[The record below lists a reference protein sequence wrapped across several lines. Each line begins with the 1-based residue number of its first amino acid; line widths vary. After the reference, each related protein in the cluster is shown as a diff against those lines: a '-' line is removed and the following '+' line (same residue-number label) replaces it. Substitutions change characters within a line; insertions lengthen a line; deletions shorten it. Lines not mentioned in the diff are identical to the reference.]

1 MKLAPKERTKA
12 STTTRATTPPLE
24 FVPEVDETTV
34 AVPEVAVPEVA
45 VPEVAVPEVAVPEV
59 AVPEVAVPEMA
70 VPETV
75 EAESALTVAVP
86 AQEPVVPKPKKA
98 LKALPAS
105 HPSDK
110 GNRKLAD
117 YCTSFRGRSQTP
129 ASGSGAAAAAAAA
142 AASKKRPRMS
152 AADAAKA
159 RQAKHAAARPGLE
172 IVNGQMVIRALEIG
186 GVDSDEDDDREEVDE
201 ESGVT
206 STYSSFTDRTRTE
219 RWGIEET
226 RRFYRALQQCGTDFS
241 LMLTQFPGRTQKQLK
256 NKFRKETKVRARVKG
271 EFSRSASGGNRVV
284 HASS

>member
-1 MKLAPKERTKA
+1 MLPTQPRSKKGKGKMKLAPKDRTKA
-12 STTTRATTPPLE
+12 STSTRVTTPPLE
-24 FVPEVDETTV
+24 LVPELDE
-34 AVPEVAVPEVA
+34 P
-45 VPEVAVPEVAVPEV
+45 
-59 AVPEVAVPEMA
+59 
-70 VPETV
+70 
-75 EAESALTVAVP
+75 TVAVP
-86 AQEPVVPKPKKA
+86 APVVAESALMVAVPELEAAVAPKPKKA
-98 LKALPAS
+98 LKVLPAS

-110 GNRKLAD
+110 GTRKLAD
-117 YCTSFRGRSQTP
+117 YCTGFRGRSQNP
-129 ASGSGAAAAAAAA
+129 AGGPGAAAAAA

-159 RQAKHAAARPGLE
+159 KQAKHAAARPGLE

-226 RRFYRALQQCGTDFS
+226 RRFYRGLQQCGTDFS

-256 NKFRKETKVRARVKG
+256 NKFRKETKVRARFKFQGTGLVPTD
-271 EFSRSASGGNRVV
+271 FSQCVLEGGLIT
-284 HASS
+284 SK